1 MVRTLP
7 YGSNP
12 RLDFGRI
19 LAYAAVVAVHAF
31 AALLLLIP
39 LAAPAPENVLPDE
52 QKPVI
57 WVLDEIKDPP
67 PPVPPETVPVRPQP
81 PRAQP
86 QQRVATDTPMP
97 TADPV
102 IVDNGNLAADPV
114 SEGPATPD
122 IAPPSGPVS
131 VNQLAYIKATPP
143 PYPRAEQTANIEGT
157 VLLRILVDTD
167 GTPLEVTIEHSSGSR
182 NLDRAAQRHVLKTWR
197 FQPAMQD
204 GHAVQAYGLVPIVFS
219 IQ

>member
-7 YGSNP
+7 YGSHP

-31 AALLLLIP
+31 ALLLLLIP
-39 LAAPAPENVLPDE
+39 MAAPKQETVLPDPLPVINLFEPIITKTPPKPPEIVKPAEPKPAQAERKIIPKAPAP
-52 QKPVI
+52 
-57 WVLDEIKDPP
+57 
-67 PPVPPETVPVRPQP
+67 
-81 PRAQP
+81 
-86 QQRVATDTPMP
+86 AT
-97 TADPV
+97 DPV
-102 IVDNGNLAADPV
+102 IVDNGTIAADPV
-114 SEGPATPD
+114 VQGDPVAD

-131 VNQLAYIKATPP
+131 VNHLAYLKATPP
-143 PYPRAEQTANIEGT
+143 PYPRAEQAAGIEGT

-167 GTPLEVTIEHSSGSR
+167 GTPLEVTVERSSGSH
-182 NLDRAAQRHVLKTWR
+182 NLDRAAQRHVLKAWR

-204 GHAVQAYGLVPIVFS
+204 GRAVQAYGLVPIVFS